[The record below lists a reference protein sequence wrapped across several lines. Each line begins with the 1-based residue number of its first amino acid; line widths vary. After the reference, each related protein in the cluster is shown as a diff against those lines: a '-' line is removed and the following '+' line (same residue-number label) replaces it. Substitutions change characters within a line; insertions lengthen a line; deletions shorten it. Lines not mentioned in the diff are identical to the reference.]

1 MPEKLHKIVRKKAIN
16 SSFIVIF
23 FTGIS
28 FIGFF
33 LRDYLMAKIYGF
45 GRELDMFYLAT
56 MIPMFMVTVF
66 CIPFGQSVVPI
77 LKKNQTFN
85 RHQLYLKVRNLAF
98 LIFFICLFLCF
109 ATYILS
115 DFIFFVLNYFG
126 MVGRAMDIKF
136 MQITT
141 LPILLFSGLVIL
153 GNTFLSIGERYVY
166 PAFLQTIVPIFA
178 ITFLLIFGKFLGVYA
193 VILGMILGQ
202 LVNLVTLNNTLK
214 QEGVSLL
221 PLKARKF
228 IFNDQLPLEDYSH
241 LVLIAFFSAIL
252 IPVNSLIGAS
262 LGEGAIS
269 IFNLGMKFSLFVMGI
284 FSSLFTIILLPYLSK
299 LSNYKSRNL
308 LKKETFN
315 ILFYNSLFFI
325 PFCFLI
331 FIYAQSISGL
341 VFSYIVFENAT
352 ILGLASVIKY
362 SVIQLP
368 FWVFNAIIF
377 RHANAIN
384 RIGIILFSSIFAL
397 ILNVILSLSLI
408 KFMSIGGLALS
419 ITISSAVA
427 SVIILI
433 YYGFKKYLNFFE
445 ILSIAAL
452 WFIFSATL
460 IMMNVN
466 PLLLLIEK
474 LI

>member
-16 SSFIVIF
+16 SSFIVIL
-23 FTGIS
+23 FTSIS
-28 FIGFF
+28 FSGFF

-66 CIPFGQSVVPI
+66 CIPFGQSVVPM
-77 LKKNQTFN
+77 LKKIQTLDRNQFY
-85 RHQLYLKVRNLAF
+85 QKVRNLAF
-98 LIFFICLFLCF
+98 LIFFICLFLCI
-109 ATYILS
+109 ASYILS
-115 DFIFFVLNYFG
+115 DFIFVAFNYFG
-126 MVGRAMDIKF
+126 LIERNIDIKF
-136 MQITT
+136 MQITI

-153 GNTFLSIGERYVY
+153 GNTVLSLCEHYVY

-178 ITFLLIFGKFLGVYA
+178 IIFLLIFGKFMGVYA
-193 VILGMILGQ
+193 VILGMIFGQ
-202 LVNLVTLNNTLK
+202 LINLVMVNNALK
-214 QEGVSLL
+214 HEGVILM
-221 PLKARKF
+221 PLKAKKG
-228 IFNDQLPLEDYSH
+228 IFNDQFLKNDYSH
-241 LVLIAFFSAIL
+241 LVLIAIFSAML
-252 IPVNSLIGAS
+252 IPINSFFCSTLGHGAV
-262 LGEGAIS
+262 S

-284 FSSLFTIILLPYLSK
+284 FSSLFTAILLPYLSK
-299 LSNYKSRNL
+299 LSNYKSQNTL
-308 LKKETFN
+308 NKETFYM
-315 ILFYNSLFFI
+315 LLCGSLFFT
-325 PFCFLI
+325 FYSFLI
-331 FIYAQSISGL
+331 FIYAQSISSL
-341 VFSYIVFENAT
+341 LFSYIAIENAT

-362 SVIQLP
+362 SIIQLP

-384 RIGIILFSSIFAL
+384 RIGIILFSSIIAL

-408 KFMSIGGLALS
+408 KFMSVGGLALS
-419 ITISSAVA
+419 ITISSALS

-460 IMMNVN
+460 IKMNVN

>member
-1 MPEKLHKIVRKKAIN
+1 MPEKLHKIGRKKAIN

-23 FTGIS
+23 LTGIS
-28 FIGFF
+28 FFGFF

-45 GRELDMFYLAT
+45 GSELDMFYLAT

-66 CIPFGQSVVPI
+66 CIPFGQSAVPI
-77 LKKNQTFN
+77 LKKIQAFDRNQFCLQV
-85 RHQLYLKVRNLAF
+85 RHLAF
-98 LIFFICLFLCF
+98 LIFFFCLFLCI

-115 DFIFFVLNYFG
+115 DFIFFALNYFG
-126 MVGRAMDIKF
+126 FVGRMMDIKY
-136 MQITT
+136 MQITF

-153 GNTFLSIGERYVY
+153 GNTVLSLGERYSY
-166 PAFLQTIVPIFA
+166 PAFLQIIVPIFA
-178 ITFLLIFGKFLGVYA
+178 IIFLLIFHKFLGVYA

-202 LVNLVTLNNTLK
+202 LVNLVVVNNSLK
-214 QEGVSLL
+214 HEGVCLL
-221 PLKARKF
+221 PLKVRKV
-228 IFNDQLPLEDYSH
+228 IFSDQLPLENYSH
-241 LVLIAFFSAIL
+241 LVLIAIFSTIL
-252 IPVNSLIGAS
+252 IPFNSLIGSS
-262 LGEGAIS
+262 LGQGAVS

-368 FWVFNAIIF
+368 FWAFNAIIF
-377 RHANAIN
+377 RHAIAIN
-384 RIGIILFSSIFAL
+384 KVSIILYSSITGL
-397 ILNVILSLSLI
+397 ILNIIFSISLI
-408 KFMSIGGLALS
+408 KFMNVGGLALS
-419 ITISSAVA
+419 ITLSSAFSSA
-427 SVIILI
+427 IILI
-433 YYGFKKYLNFFE
+433 YYGFKKDLDFLQV
-445 ILSIAAL
+445 LSIGAL
-452 WFIFSATL
+452 WFIFCATL
-460 IMMNVN
+460 VGVN
-466 PLLLLIEK
+466 FDAFLMLLDK
-474 LI
+474 LM

>member
-1 MPEKLHKIVRKKAIN
+1 MPEKRHKISRKTAIN

-28 FIGFF
+28 FFGFF

-45 GRELDMFYLAT
+45 GSELDMFYLAT
-56 MIPMFMVTVF
+56 MIPMFMVTIF
-66 CIPFGQSVVPI
+66 CLPFGQSAAPMLRKI
-77 LKKNQTFN
+77 QAFDRNQF
-85 RHQLYLKVRNLAF
+85 YLQVRNLAF
-98 LIFFICLFLCF
+98 LIFFICLFLCIM
-109 ATYILS
+109 TYILS
-115 DFIFFVLNYFG
+115 DFIFFALNYFG
-126 MVGRAMDIKF
+126 LVGRIIDIKY
-136 MQITT
+136 MQIST

-153 GNTFLSIGERYVY
+153 GNTVLSIGERYVY
-166 PAFLQTIVPIFA
+166 PALLQIIVPIFA
-178 ITFLLIFGKFLGVYA
+178 IIFLLIFGKFLGLYA

-202 LVNLVTLNNTLK
+202 LVNLVLVNIALK

-221 PLKARKF
+221 PFKARKV
-228 IFNDQLPLEDYSH
+228 IFNDQLPLENYSY
-241 LVLIAFFSAIL
+241 LVLISFFSAIL
-252 IPVNSLIGAS
+252 IPINSLIGSS
-262 LGEGAIS
+262 LGQGAVS

-308 LKKETFN
+308 LKKETFF
-315 ILFYNSLFFI
+315 ILFYSSLFFI

-368 FWVFNAIIF
+368 FWVFNSIIF

-384 RIGIILFSSIFAL
+384 KISIILFSSITGL
-397 ILNVILSLSLI
+397 ILNVIFSISLI
-408 KFMSIGGLALS
+408 KFMNVGGLALS
-419 ITISSAVA
+419 ITLSSAFSSA
-427 SVIILI
+427 IIII
-433 YYGFKKYLNFFE
+433 YYGFKKELDFLQV
-445 ILSIAAL
+445 LSIGAL
-452 WFIFSATL
+452 WFIFCATL
-460 IMMNVN
+460 IGVN
-466 PLLLLIEK
+466 FDAFLMLLEK
-474 LI
+474 LM

>member
-1 MPEKLHKIVRKKAIN
+1 MSEKLHKIGRKKAIN
-16 SSFIVIF
+16 SSFIVFF

-28 FIGFF
+28 FVGFF

-56 MIPMFMVTVF
+56 VIPMFMVTVF

-77 LKKNQTFN
+77 LKKIQTLDRNQFY
-85 RHQLYLKVRNLAF
+85 QKVRNLAF
-98 LIFFICLFLCF
+98 LIFFICLFLCI

-115 DFIFFVLNYFG
+115 DFIFIALNYFG
-126 MVGRAMDIKF
+126 LIERNIDIKF
-136 MQITT
+136 MQITI

-153 GNTFLSIGERYVY
+153 GNTVLSLGERYVY

-178 ITFLLIFGKFLGVYA
+178 IIFLLIFSKFLGVYA

-202 LVNLVTLNNTLK
+202 LINLVMVNNALK
-214 QEGVSLL
+214 HEGVSLL
-221 PLKARKF
+221 PLNAKKG
-228 IFNDQLPLEDYSH
+228 IFNDQLLLNDYSH
-241 LVLIAFFSAIL
+241 LILIAIFSAIL
-252 IPVNSLIGAS
+252 IPINSFFCSS
-262 LGEGAIS
+262 LGQGAVS

-284 FSSLFTIILLPYLSK
+284 FSSLFTFVLLPYLSK
-299 LSNYKSRNL
+299 LSSYKSQNTL
-308 LKKETFN
+308 NKETFS
-315 ILFYNSLFFI
+315 ILLCGSLFFT
-325 PFCFLI
+325 FYSFLI
-331 FIYAQSISGL
+331 FIYAQSISGF
-341 VFSYIVFENAT
+341 VFSYIVIEYAT

-368 FWVFNAIIF
+368 FWIFNAIIF
-377 RHANAIN
+377 RHANVIN

-419 ITISSAVA
+419 ITISSALA

-433 YYGFKKYLNFFE
+433 YYGFKKYLNFFQV
-445 ILSIAAL
+445 LSIAAL

-460 IMMNVN
+460 ITMNVN
-466 PLLLLIEK
+466 PLLLLIER